1 MANIT
6 LSIEDDT
13 KARMERHRHI
23 KWSSA
28 VRSIIE
34 SKLDDL
40 EEVERLARKS
50 KFTKRDA
57 SELTKKINAAIRKHV
72 KVLMNESNG

>member
-1 MANIT
+1 MANMT

-13 KARMERHRHI
+13 KARMEKHKHI

-34 SKLDDL
+34 SRLDDL
-40 EEVERLARKS
+40 EEVERLAKKS
-50 KFTKRDA
+50 RFTKSDA
-57 SELTKKINAAIRKHV
+57 NELTEKINASIRKHV
-72 KVLMNESNG
+72 KVLMDESNR